1 MSIKINIKGIYL
13 QRDTNIRIAGNPKA
27 AEKQDSSQKH
37 DLERRIGVTYVLIS
51 DPALTAK

>member
-27 AEKQDSSQKH
+27 AEKQDSSPKH